1 METPTGHVN
10 VDSTFNRE
18 SRRGGGYF
26 KVFLLHNSPLQ
37 ILYAYSIYLQNSKKK
52 FEKSIGKQTIEYIRY
67 YGLCNF
73 FDRMLP
79 HILSVVFTHVNEIL
93 FSL

>member
-18 SRRGGGYF
+18 SRGGGGILRFFYYII
-26 KVFLLHNSPLQ
+26 LHYKYCMHTVYICKIP
-37 ILYAYSIYLQNSKKK
+37 KKK